1 MDAING
7 LEPSMQALS
16 DEQLRGKTRE
26 LQQKIAGGA
35 SLDDTLAEAFAVS
48 RLLEPTAVC
57 HGLLDTAPHS
67 AEEQTKEAISA
78 QSQK

>member
-1 MDAING
+1 
-7 LEPSMQALS
+7 MQALS

-48 RLLEPTAVC
+48 GLLESAAVC
-57 HGLLDTAPHS
+57 HAFFDTAQFS
-67 AEEQTKEAISA
+67 AEEQMKEAIPVCRAGS
-78 QSQK
+78 

>member
-1 MDAING
+1 MNA

-48 RLLEPTAVC
+48 GLLESMAVSP
-57 HGLLDTAPHS
+57 GIFVLLHTMLRV
-67 AEEQTKEAISA
+67 E
-78 QSQK
+78 

>member
-1 MDAING
+1 MDAINA

-35 SLDDTLAEAFAVS
+35 SLDNTLAEAFAVS
-48 RLLEPTAVC
+48 HLLEPTAVC
-57 HGLLDTAPHS
+57 HGLLDTAQHS
-67 AEEQTKEAISA
+67 AEKQTKEAIFV
-78 QSQK
+78 QSQE